1 MSVRFADEDMYLYSS
16 FTTICCY
23 NYSRGSTDLYSSG
36 CFIPLRHAK
45 GKLKVKRRYVEKF
58 FFNKLNYIIS
68 GYVKINVCT

>member
-36 CFIPLRHAK
+36 CFIPLRYAK
-45 GKLKVKRRYVEKF
+45 GKLKVKRRYVK
-58 FFNKLNYIIS
+58 
-68 GYVKINVCT
+68 